1 MIYILQIIFKNYM
14 AWVIL
19 YHNMQTDCETLYVDM
34 VDIWKHSPLFLFLKS
49 D

>member
-1 MIYILQIIFKNYM
+1 M

-19 YHNMQTDCETLYVDM
+19 YHNMQTHCETLYVDM
-34 VDIWKHSPLFLFLKS
+34 VDIWKHSPLKNKIKS